1 MTVVKRLVKKKLVKQ
16 QRANFIVAWSSSIV
30 RKVGNKFHYN
40 FKAGMQAHHVGY
52 MGMNLG
58 SITHVQKHV

>member
-1 MTVVKRLVKKKLVKQ
+1 MNVAKRLVEKKLRKQ
-16 QRANFIVAWSSSIV
+16 ERVNFILAWSSSIV

-40 FKAGMQAHHVGY
+40 FKVGMQAHPIGY
-52 MGMNLG
+52 MGMNFG